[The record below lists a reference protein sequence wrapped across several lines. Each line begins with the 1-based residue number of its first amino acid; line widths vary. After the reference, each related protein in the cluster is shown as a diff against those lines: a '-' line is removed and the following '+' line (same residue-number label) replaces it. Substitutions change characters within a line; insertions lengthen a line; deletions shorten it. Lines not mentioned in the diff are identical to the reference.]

1 MFARIHGNV
10 IATIAFV
17 LWGLLPLY
25 FQFLPQADTNELI
38 AMRIIFSVPLML
50 LILKCLKI
58 PNLSFTQAMKNKQSL
73 CLCFIAGILNCISL
87 YAFTWAIT
95 NDQVLAASLGYFINP
110 LFSIAFG
117 VLFLKDRLTWAQ
129 KAAVVFAIC
138 GIAYQVHYY
147 GELPWLSLVMGSFFA
162 LYGLTKKYIKFD
174 SLTSMSVEVTL
185 LMPFALGYVL
195 FGYLDQSSTVLAGNM
210 TTFWLYA
217 GAAPVTLLPLVF
229 FALAVERTTLTMIGL
244 TQYIEP
250 SLQFILA
257 VFIFGEVLDQVK
269 IVSFG
274 FIWIGLILCTVEALV
289 FSRMALRRV

>member
-1 MFARIHGNV
+1 MFARVNGNV

-25 FQFLPQADTNELI
+25 FQFTPQADTNELI

-58 PNLSFTQAMKNKQSL
+58 PSLTFSNAMKNKRSL
-73 CLCFIAGILNCISL
+73 CLCFIAGILNCVSL

-129 KAAVVFAIC
+129 KAAVILAVC
-138 GIAYQVHYY
+138 GIGYQVYFY

-162 LYGLTKKYIKFD
+162 LYGLIKKYIQFD

-185 LMPFALGYVL
+185 LMPFALGYLV
-195 FGYLDQSSTVLAGNM
+195 FGFMGGSSTVLAGDM

-250 SLQFILA
+250 SLQFVLA

-269 IVSFG
+269 VVSFG

-289 FSRMALRRV
+289 FSRVSMRRV